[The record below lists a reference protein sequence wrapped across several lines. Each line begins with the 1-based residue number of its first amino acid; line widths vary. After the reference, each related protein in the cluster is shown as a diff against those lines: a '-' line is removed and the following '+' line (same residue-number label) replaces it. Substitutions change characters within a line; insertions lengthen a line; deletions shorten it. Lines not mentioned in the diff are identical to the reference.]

1 MRAVRFVHQERQ
13 YAGVLEEDH
22 VRFIPESGVEP
33 IDVIAS
39 DGWSELEARASES
52 IELDSV
58 KLLPPV
64 GRPGK
69 IIGIGL
75 NYRDHVEEQNL
86 EPPSQPVL
94 FPIMPT
100 AVVGPGE
107 SILLHPD
114 LTSQVDYEAELAIV
128 IGREALNVSVGEAL
142 QYVGGYTAI
151 NDVSAR
157 DLQRPNVQWVRGK
170 GLDGFAPL
178 GPSLA
183 SPDSIDPSDTDVQA
197 LVNGE
202 LRQDSNTENLI
213 FDVPSLIS
221 HCSQGMTLRPGD
233 IIATGTPGGVGVFRQ
248 PPVFLQAGDSVTVR
262 IPGIGDLVNPVRST

>member
-1 MRAVRFVHQERQ
+1 MRAVRFVHQESQ
-13 YAGVLEEDH
+13 YAGVLEGDH

-39 DGWSELEARASES
+39 HGWTELESRTSES
-52 IELDSV
+52 LELDSV

-86 EPPSQPVL
+86 EPPLRPIL

-114 LTSQVDYEAELAIV
+114 LTSKVDYEAELAVV
-128 IGREALNVSVGEAL
+128 IGQEARNVGPEEALA
-142 QYVGGYTAI
+142 YVGGYTAI

-157 DLQRPNVQWVRGK
+157 DLQRSDQQWVRAK

-178 GPSLA
+178 GPALA
-183 SPDSIDPSDTDVQA
+183 SPDIIDPSDTDIQG

-202 LRQDSNTENLI
+202 LRQDSNTKNLI

-233 IIATGTPGGVGVFRQ
+233 IIATGTPGGVGVFRD
-248 PPVFLQAGDSVTVR
+248 PPVFLQSGDSVTVR
-262 IPGIGDLVNPVRST
+262 VAGIGDLLNPVRV

>member
-1 MRAVRFVHQERQ
+1 MRAVRFMHEGSQ
-13 YAGVLEEDH
+13 YAGLLEDDR

-33 IDVIAS
+33 IDMIVS
-39 DGWSELEARASES
+39 SGWSELESRTSES

-58 KLLPPV
+58 RLLPPV

-69 IIGIGL
+69 IIGIGM
-75 NYRDHVEEQNL
+75 NYRDHAEEQNL
-86 EPPSQPVL
+86 EPPTRPVL

-107 SILLHPD
+107 SILLHPE
-114 LTSQVDYEAELAIV
+114 LTSQVDYEAELAVV
-128 IGREALNVSVGEAL
+128 IGRKALNVEVGEAL

-157 DLQRPNVQWVRGK
+157 DLQRPNVQWIRGK

-178 GPSLA
+178 GPALA
-183 SPDSIDPSDTDVQA
+183 SPDSIDPSDTDIQCF
-197 LVNGE
+197 VNGD

-233 IIATGTPGGVGVFRQ
+233 IIATGTPGGVGVFRDS
-248 PPVFLQAGDSVTVR
+248 PVFLEAGDSVTVR
-262 IPGIGDLVNPVRST
+262 IPGIGDLVNPVSRT